1 MLTRIEIDGFKTF
14 SNFALDLSPMQV
26 ILGPNA
32 SGKSNL
38 FDALSFLSHIVS
50 ADLQSAIKESR
61 GTALE
66 LFRLTNDGKRSTS
79 ISLAV
84 ELLLD
89 PYWQDSWGETV
100 TVTHSRVRYEV
111 EIELRKTNAG
121 VDRLVVTTEEAKPIL
136 STLDQ
141 WHPEGN
147 LVSNSFKE
155 AFFKYGCFSPWLTT
169 VDIEGERFFELND
182 GQQKR
187 KRSANTAY
195 ATVLSSITSAEYPHL
210 FAIGEELRQSR
221 FFQFDPKVLQRPS
234 SITAPQQLEYD
245 GSNLA
250 TVLAS
255 IQAIT
260 ATEIQPKGAIAE
272 IAADFSSL
280 IPEVVDLNIM
290 LDPTT
295 KEYRFDIIM
304 RGGAVFSSRVV
315 SDGTLRTLAL
325 LTLLH
330 EPDRRG
336 LICFEEPENGVYPDR
351 LKALITKMRSCV
363 TDLNSSE
370 VTPSEEPLSQIILN
384 SHSPVV
390 LSCLNPGEAIFADL
404 VSVVDSKTG
413 NVNRKTRMRLVLESN
428 GLSTNKGAMVTR
440 FEVERYLQTVTQGV

>member
-50 ADLQSAIKESR
+50 ADLQSAVKESR
-61 GTALE
+61 GTAIE

-84 ELLLD
+84 ELLLE
-89 PYWQDSWGETV
+89 PYYQDSWGETV

-111 EIELRKTNAG
+111 EVELRKTSAG
-121 VDRLVVTTEEAKPIL
+121 VDRLVVTREFATPIQP
-136 STLDQ
+136 SFDQ
-141 WHPEGN
+141 WQGEGN

-155 AFFKYGCFSPWLTT
+155 AFLKYSCHTPWLTT
-169 VDIEGERFFELND
+169 VDTQGKRFFEIND
-182 GQQKR
+182 GQLKR
-187 KRSANTAY
+187 KRPANTAS

-210 FAIGEELRQSR
+210 FAIREDLRQMR
-221 FFQFDPKVLQRPS
+221 FFQFDPKVLRRPS
-234 SITAPQQLEYD
+234 SITGPQQLDYD

-260 ATEIQPKGAIAE
+260 ATEIQPKGAISE

-330 EPDRRG
+330 EPSRRG
-336 LICFEEPENGVYPDR
+336 LICFEEPENGVHPDR
-351 LKALITKMRSCV
+351 LKALIAKMRQSV
-363 TDLNSSE
+363 TDLDNSE

-390 LSCLNPGEAIFADL
+390 LSCLEPGEAIFADL
-404 VSVVDSKTG
+404 VSVVDSETG
-413 NVNRKTRMRLVLESN
+413 NVNRKTRMRRVSQSN
-428 GLSTNKGAMVTR
+428 GFSHDKGVMVTR
-440 FEVERYLQTVTQGV
+440 FEVERYLNTVTHGV